1 MAWHM
6 LFQEM
11 VTILADTDRLFDL
24 CCIYTRRPR
33 QLSIK
38 VSTAFQTVYWSILR
52 ITSTDSPSLVTLVKL
67 LGSGSQ

>member
-11 VTILADTDRLFDL
+11 VTILADIDRLFDI
-24 CCIYTRRPR
+24 CCTYIRRPR

-38 VSTAFQTVYWSILR
+38 VSAAFQTVYWSILR
-52 ITSTDSPSLVTLVKL
+52 ITSTDTPMPVTLL
-67 LGSGSQ
+67 TFWGLITQ